1 MHELT
6 VRQGTAC
13 TRLSFEGT
21 PILADLLAEHGFPVQ
36 RPCGGRGK
44 CGKCAVEVS
53 GCLSQPTA
61 AEVAAGARLACQTTL
76 LGDAQV
82 TLPEAPEHA
91 RIELSGEASFRP
103 LAPVSGCLGLA
114 VDIGTTTLAARLLE
128 LSTGKTLGQAAM
140 LNPQTTVAADVMGR
154 IGAALE
160 AFGLYSPIIEFAGAG
175 ASVPISGFGCA
186 LVKGAVKSAKEEGFY
201 GALKGGLSACA
212 TGISVAIVSGYAVSV
227 LFKPHTKKK

>member
-61 AEVAAGARLACQTTL
+61 AEVASGARLA
-76 LGDAQV
+76 
-82 TLPEAPEHA
+82 
-91 RIELSGEASFRP
+91 
-103 LAPVSGCLGLA
+103 
-114 VDIGTTTLAARLLE
+114 
-128 LSTGKTLGQAAM
+128 
-140 LNPQTTVAADVMGR
+140 
-154 IGAALE
+154 
-160 AFGLYSPIIEFAGAG
+160 
-175 ASVPISGFGCA
+175 
-186 LVKGAVKSAKEEGFY
+186 
-201 GALKGGLSACA
+201 
-212 TGISVAIVSGYAVSV
+212 
-227 LFKPHTKKK
+227 